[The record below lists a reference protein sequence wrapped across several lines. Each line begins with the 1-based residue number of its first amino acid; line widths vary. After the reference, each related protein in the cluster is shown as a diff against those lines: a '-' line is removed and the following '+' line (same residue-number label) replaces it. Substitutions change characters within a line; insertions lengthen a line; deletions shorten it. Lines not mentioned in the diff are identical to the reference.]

1 MFELERDK
9 FYFLCAEVPSAG
21 SFGSHD
27 AGDTSPSLE
36 FLIPAC
42 RRLQRGMVEVD
53 TAPWVHLVA
62 LLVILGLAGM
72 ELSFS
77 VAARAP
83 HCSSLC
89 PHSADTTE
97 QLFELHQKLGDAFN

>member
-27 AGDTSPSLE
+27 AGDTAPNLE
-36 FLIPAC
+36 FLNPAC
-42 RRLQRGMVEVD
+42 WRLQHEMVKVGR
-53 TAPWVHLVA
+53 APWVHLVA

-77 VAARAP
+77 M
-83 HCSSLC
+83 H
-89 PHSADTTE
+89 
-97 QLFELHQKLGDAFN
+97 